1 MASRRLASSG
11 KEANYRETGE
21 NEDEEDEEWIE
32 PIKVT
37 SKNNRRH
44 RDKNSPR
51 RTKVSGSSSK
61 LGSYSGTSSSSSST
75 KGDMWNF
82 ITAAGEFALYNSL
95 FLTAIYALVVQMIA
109 LQQLILHFSSCS
121 KTRSLHFI
129 LCRL

>member
-51 RTKVSGSSSK
+51 RTKVTGSSSK

-82 ITAAGEFALYNSL
+82 ITAAGEFALH
-95 FLTAIYALVVQMIA
+95 TVVNHEGARHCRKPLGRRKGFNI
-109 LQQLILHFSSCS
+109 SSTVGMT
-121 KTRSLHFI
+121 KMWIF
-129 LCRL
+129 

>member
-82 ITAAGEFALYNSL
+82 ITAAGEFALLDSL
-95 FLTAIYALVVQMIA
+95 FLTVIYALVAQILA
-109 LQQLILHFSSCS
+109 LQQLISHF
-121 KTRSLHFI
+121 
-129 LCRL
+129 

>member
-82 ITAAGEFALYNSL
+82 ITAAGEFALHNTYVIIL
-95 FLTAIYALVVQMIA
+95 FLTAIYALVVQIIA
-109 LQQLILHFSSCS
+109 LHQLISHF
-121 KTRSLHFI
+121 F
-129 LCRL
+129 

>member
-51 RTKVSGSSSK
+51 RTKVSGSSAK

-82 ITAAGEFALYNSL
+82 ITAAGEFAALHNSL
-95 FLTAIYALVVQMIA
+95 FLTAIYALVVQIIA
-109 LQQLILHFSSCS
+109 LQQLISHF
-121 KTRSLHFI
+121 F
-129 LCRL
+129 

>member
-51 RTKVSGSSSK
+51 RTKVSGSSAK

-82 ITAAGEFALYNSL
+82 ITAAGEFALHNSL
-95 FLTAIYALVVQMIA
+95 FLTAIYALVVQIIA
-109 LQQLILHFSSCS
+109 LQQLISHFFL
-121 KTRSLHFI
+121 KYLVM
-129 LCRL
+129 

>member
-51 RTKVSGSSSK
+51 RTKVSGSSAK
-61 LGSYSGTSSSSSST
+61 LGGYSGTSSSSSST

-82 ITAAGEFALYNSL
+82 ITAAGEFALHKFVFDRDLCSRGPNDS
-95 FLTAIYALVVQMIA
+95 FAAIDCT
-109 LQQLILHFSSCS
+109 F
-121 KTRSLHFI
+121 F
-129 LCRL
+129 

>member
-82 ITAAGEFALYNSL
+82 ITAAGEFALHDSL
-95 FLTAIYALVVQMIA
+95 FLTAIYALLTQIIA
-109 LQQLILHFSSCS
+109 FQQLI
-121 KTRSLHFI
+121 
-129 LCRL
+129 